1 MSGMRKGP
9 GAALAGDSYII
20 PDALFEDI
28 TDGSTWNYTISRLSD
43 VLKLPD
49 ITTRHGLKKVHARF
63 SEIYKKLNAAYNAG
77 KREGNEKIMGAVVG
91 MMAKMCSDAILR
103 DKLFEKARMLKK
115 IVPLL
120 DLDLTRH
127 LALNALVMVTHHGGE
142 QSRVEIARQLN
153 KTLVKL
159 VQDFPDDPK
168 AVELAIVTMDHATE
182 AVIGNEVPPS
192 PVLVKE
198 IDVQSVLAATVVALR
213 KPTVSHTLITHSLNL
228 LVCAPQHCPTQS
240 KAVPGLTA
248 VIAVFLRSRNI
259 NVRAIAL
266 GGLLRL
272 PIAECEQDAM
282 YFDPNRLMTA
292 AAAGPPAHLR
302 QILIDYGSERSDF
315 NVMLEAMAV
324 YTKVIMRAMQ
334 GRDMYALGKKLED
347 LTQRA
352 EYVIA
357 EGGWQSANG
366 RVFGAQ
372 ELGNAPFTRWT
383 DALPLCA
390 KALRAKGSKE
400 DLDAA
405 DILEM
410 KFFIIRQR
418 LPEAI
423 ALGYAAINRNPRLA
437 YAYCIVSMGADVEDG
452 LRAVKKGL
460 KCPKITPFV
469 RNQMLWR
476 ATEDDMAARAEGTAF
491 LMSAWEDAKTFISE
505 APPDTRHMLGM
516 IGWYV
521 LLTVLI
527 RGPELSED
535 LRELD
540 PARREIKTSLDFMN
554 FVGHSVKRT
563 QLNLARELVLTL
575 YTPAAKERGSTGEA
589 ARATSSS
596 LSDDDLSEWLG
607 NVSIDD
613 NAHADHEH
621 HACGGHAPGEDVPV
635 ETSSYELYRCSWCGN
650 PSAVLR
656 RCGGCGKTRY
666 CDGGCQ
672 KSHWSDHR
680 SECKARNG

>member
-77 KREGNEKIMGAVVG
+77 KREGNEKSW
-91 MMAKMCSDAILR
+91 MCSDAILR
-103 DKLFEKARMLKK
+103 DKLFEKGEDAEK

-127 LALNALVMVTHHGGE
+127 LALNALVMVTHHGD
-142 QSRVEIARQLN
+142 RRQLN

-182 AVIGNEVPPS
+182 AVIGNE
-192 PVLVKE
+192 E

-228 LVCAPQHCPTQS
+228 LVCAPQHC
-240 KAVPGLTA
+240 LTA

-302 QILIDYGSERSDF
+302 QILIDYGSERHGR
-315 NVMLEAMAV
+315 LHQ
-324 YTKVIMRAMQ
+324 VIMRAMQ

-352 EYVIA
+352 EYC
-357 EGGWQSANG
+357 NG

-575 YTPAAKERGSTGEA
+575 YTPAAKEWGA
-589 ARATSSS
+589 
-596 LSDDDLSEWLG
+596 L
-607 NVSIDD
+607 I
-613 NAHADHEH
+613 
-621 HACGGHAPGEDVPV
+621 
-635 ETSSYELYRCSWCGN
+635 
-650 PSAVLR
+650 
-656 RCGGCGKTRY
+656 
-666 CDGGCQ
+666 
-672 KSHWSDHR
+672 
-680 SECKARNG
+680 

>member
-77 KREGNEKIMGAVVG
+77 KREGNEKSW
-91 MMAKMCSDAILR
+91 MCSDAILR
-103 DKLFEKARMLKK
+103 DKLFEKGEDAEK

-127 LALNALVMVTHHGGE
+127 LALNALVMVTHHGD
-142 QSRVEIARQLN
+142 RRQLN

-182 AVIGNEVPPS
+182 AVIGNE
-192 PVLVKE
+192 E

-282 YFDPNRLMTA
+282 
-292 AAAGPPAHLR
+292 

-334 GRDMYALGKKLED
+334 DRDMYALGKKLED

-575 YTPAAKERGSTGEA
+575 YTPAAKEWGA
-589 ARATSSS
+589 
-596 LSDDDLSEWLG
+596 L
-607 NVSIDD
+607 I
-613 NAHADHEH
+613 
-621 HACGGHAPGEDVPV
+621 
-635 ETSSYELYRCSWCGN
+635 
-650 PSAVLR
+650 
-656 RCGGCGKTRY
+656 
-666 CDGGCQ
+666 
-672 KSHWSDHR
+672 
-680 SECKARNG
+680 